1 MNNCGKLDGKM
12 RTCVVW
18 VNPTVEN
25 MGFLLGD
32 HIFSS
37 KGGRMY
43 TCEEAVVWK
52 YSSGMDK
59 VPTLT
64 FLQLKSEINCILQA
78 DPNAQKNAPC
88 TKSFIFELY
97 FINHIFN
104 NWSIL
109 Q

>member
-78 DPNAQKNAPC
+78 DPKGWKNENMCSLSEPN
-88 TKSFIFELY
+88 SWEYGFSPWRS
-97 FINHIFN
+97 HI
-104 NWSIL
+104 
-109 Q
+109 